1 MDSEFTYEVLVY
13 REEGYIRIVAKG
25 NISLESLKQMYTSV
39 LRNPQY
45 ESGMS
50 RLWDFTHL
58 NVSLLTSDH
67 LNSFQ
72 QYMKNEDLGIDTAY
86 SAILVS
92 RDLEYGMVRMLQAL
106 GDGIL
111 SPNVLVTRSQ
121 DEALAL
127 VTKRSKGDVSK

>member
-1 MDSEFTYEVLVY
+1 MDPEFTYEVLVY
-13 REEGYIRIVAKG
+13 REEGYIHVAAKG
-25 NISLESLKQMYTSV
+25 NLSLESLKQMYASV
-39 LRNPQY
+39 LMNPQY

-58 NVSLLTSDH
+58 DVSLLTSDH
-67 LNSFQ
+67 LKSFAQ
-72 QYMKNEDLGIDTAY
+72 FMKNEDLGIDTAY

-121 DEALAL
+121 DEALAWI
-127 VTKRSKGDVSK
+127 TKRSTGDVDK